1 MSLLSRVKLF
11 ANLLLAALLTC
22 GGVSYAAEPASAPTV
37 TLEQLVAAE
46 QAATSSLPAEDPA
59 LSTLLTLYGEARS
72 SLASYEEQ
80 VKRRQGFEQ
89 LRRNGPAES
98 ASLIA
103 QVIALREGEEPDPAA
118 EVRELP
124 LGEVEQKIQSGRS
137 ELSAL
142 KSALSDLRSE
152 VDGFPSRSAAI
163 RERLSALVTLENE
176 LDSQLAVVNKAPTP
190 GGEGE
195 ARLWSLQAAQASAAA
210 EKAALEAELLV
221 QPTRLELHKA
231 QLDKTRFDADL
242 LEQRL
247 AALEQRAGELR
258 RVEVEDARVEA
269 ELEQAGPRGKH
280 ELVKA
285 LADENAALSATF
297 AERNALIERVRQQDA
312 ELGKRAEQLETDL
325 KSIERRLEVLGM
337 TMAIGQILREQAVQ
351 LPTRRDGRVA
361 IESVTDDIRDSSSRQ
376 IELEDERRQLRDRD
390 AFVASRL
397 EGQPPELVDSLQ
409 PDMLPL
415 AGSRREL
422 VKQAIEL
429 ENLYGRALGDLEFTL
444 RRHLDA
450 VKRYRGFVAER
461 LLWIPSREPFSI
473 FSGDSLVTQVTELVD
488 PHTWREVLAPIPGEF
503 IKQPLILVGIALV
516 LLLIYLTP
524 RMTASL
530 VETGRHVGFVRT
542 DFYASTL
549 HALLLTVLLSLKW
562 PLLMLTGAWL
572 FEMQGDDAGLANAL
586 YVALFRMSFYFW
598 VMELQRKLLLPG
610 GLVRRHFRWSEQR
623 SVAVSRCVLR
633 LEQTFLPAG
642 FLMLLCNSLYPRDVG
657 GSLGALAVIALLLSL
672 ARFFY
677 RLPPFVQERMESIF
691 SQERSER
698 STLLGRMTRLFLTWV
713 PILGIVAVISGYSFT
728 ALELALL
735 LVRTI
740 LLITALLLVHELGL
754 RWLRLTRRKMIL
766 KVRQELSKAGGHV
779 GEANPDDEI
788 LENDP
793 DLLSDEGTKFINAL
807 VIIGGAVGVFV
818 IWSAVLPAFGIF
830 EGVELWHQQGI
841 VDGREAIIPVTLA
854 DVFFALFVLLLGWV
868 AMRRIP
874 SLLEIFLR
882 QRVHVSAGSAYAAT
896 RVFQYGVTTLLVVY
910 VMGLL
915 GGSWGNIQWAVAA
928 LSVGIGFGL
937 QEIVANFISGLII
950 LFEQPIRVGD
960 TVTVGEVSGTVTKI
974 RIRATTIRDWDR
986 RELLVPNKEFV
997 TSRLLNWTLS
1007 DAVTRVHLKVGV
1019 AYGTDMVEAL
1029 RVVRLAVEEHPVV
1042 LKDPEP
1048 IITFDDFGDN
1058 SLLITLRFYLDGLD
1072 HRLVTTSEL
1081 RMAINDRF
1089 NELGIVVA
1097 FPQRDVH
1104 LDASEPIPVR
1114 MVDGTPARD

>member
-1 MSLLSRVKLF
+1 
-11 ANLLLAALLTC
+11 
-22 GGVSYAAEPASAPTV
+22 
-37 TLEQLVAAE
+37 
-46 QAATSSLPAEDPA
+46 
-59 LSTLLTLYGEARS
+59 
-72 SLASYEEQ
+72 
-80 VKRRQGFEQ
+80 
-89 LRRNGPAES
+89 
-98 ASLIA
+98 
-103 QVIALREGEEPDPAA
+103 
-118 EVRELP
+118 
-124 LGEVEQKIQSGRS
+124 
-137 ELSAL
+137 
-142 KSALSDLRSE
+142 
-152 VDGFPSRSAAI
+152 
-163 RERLSALVTLENE
+163 
-176 LDSQLAVVNKAPTP
+176 
-190 GGEGE
+190 
-195 ARLWSLQAAQASAAA
+195 
-210 EKAALEAELLV
+210 
-221 QPTRLELHKA
+221 
-231 QLDKTRFDADL
+231 
-242 LEQRL
+242 
-247 AALEQRAGELR
+247 
-258 RVEVEDARVEA
+258 
-269 ELEQAGPRGKH
+269 
-280 ELVKA
+280 
-285 LADENAALSATF
+285 
-297 AERNALIERVRQQDA
+297 
-312 ELGKRAEQLETDL
+312 
-325 KSIERRLEVLGM
+325 
-337 TMAIGQILREQAVQ
+337 
-351 LPTRRDGRVA
+351 
-361 IESVTDDIRDSSSRQ
+361 
-376 IELEDERRQLRDRD
+376 
-390 AFVASRL
+390 
-397 EGQPPELVDSLQ
+397 
-409 PDMLPL
+409 
-415 AGSRREL
+415 
-422 VKQAIEL
+422 
-429 ENLYGRALGDLEFTL
+429 
-444 RRHLDA
+444 
-450 VKRYRGFVAER
+450 
-461 LLWIPSREPFSI
+461 
-473 FSGDSLVTQVTELVD
+473 
-488 PHTWREVLAPIPGEF
+488 
-503 IKQPLILVGIALV
+503 
-516 LLLIYLTP
+516 
-524 RMTASL
+524 
-530 VETGRHVGFVRT
+530 
-542 DFYASTL
+542 
-549 HALLLTVLLSLKW
+549 
-562 PLLMLTGAWL
+562 MLTGAWL
-572 FEMQGDDAGLANAL
+572 FEMQGDDTGLANAL
-586 YVALFRMSFYFW
+586 YVALSRMSFYFW

-610 GLVRRHFRWSEQR
+610 GLVRAHFRWPEQR

-642 FLMLLCNSLYPRDVG
+642 FLMLLCYSLYPRDVG
-657 GSLGALAVIALLLSL
+657 ASLGALAVVALLLSL
-672 ARFFY
+672 TRFFY

-691 SQERSER
+691 AHERSER

-713 PILGIVAVISGYSFT
+713 PVLGIVAVVLGYSFT

-740 LLITALLLVHELGL
+740 LLFTALLLVHELGL

-766 KVRQELSKAGGHV
+766 KVRQELSQAGGQV
-779 GEANPDDEI
+779 GEANPDEEI

-807 VIIGGAVGVFV
+807 VIIGGAVGVFL

-830 EGVELWHQQGI
+830 EGVELWHRQGI

-854 DVFFALFVLLLGWV
+854 DVFFALFVLFLGWV

-882 QRVHVSAGSAYAAT
+882 QRVHVSAASAYAAT

-910 VMGLL
+910 VMGIL

-1029 RVVRLAVEEHPVV
+1029 RVVRLAAEEHPLV

-1072 HRLVTTSEL
+1072 QRLVTTSEL